1 MHAHALVFGLLH
13 SLTSSFPF
21 TPQAYFT
28 ENSQGAY
35 ERALTLAVSFEA
47 AARTSE
53 IGSLD
58 WREVVW
64 DTSLNVVIIQ
74 WWQSKT
80 AKVKPVVWL
89 PSNGV
94 PEVDVYLLMGAAAMT
109 GFFNQRV
116 PGLSAEANG
125 GEEARVFKIMSK
137 LTEAEKKVKRDGDGG
152 NEDES
157 GLSKRIASFLN
168 DVSVHST
175 NPTFRPYASRLL
187 HDVYSGTSL
196 RRGAVAQAR
205 AMGLQLDD
213 IASATGHSITL
224 PGGFNSGTVRSGP
237 PTLRELVSHRTFCA
251 FVHTFCP
258 IPHAWA
264 WRAYYL
270 LRGRRVQHPNPNRN
284 YAVTQCPEL
293 RRLTGR

>member
-1 MHAHALVFGLLH
+1 M
-13 SLTSSFPF
+13 
-21 TPQAYFT
+21 
-28 ENSQGAY
+28 
-35 ERALTLAVSFEA
+35 
-47 AARTSE
+47 
-53 IGSLD
+53 
-58 WREVVW
+58 
-64 DTSLNVVIIQ
+64 
-74 WWQSKT
+74 
-80 AKVKPVVWL
+80 
-89 PSNGV
+89 
-94 PEVDVYLLMGAAAMT
+94 
-109 GFFNQRV
+109 
-116 PGLSAEANG
+116 
-125 GEEARVFKIMSK
+125 FKIMSK

-270 LRGRRVQHPNPNRN
+270 LRGRRVQHPNPNQN
-284 YAVTQCPEL
+284 YADAVSGITTVDWPLRGSGPCSGSWTRNSAAGKRRVGRRRAASCDWALRACSLFTFTLEVGIQKVEDLRIYEL
-293 RRLTGR
+293 RLLSRAHTKVGQGGGLHRRARRVDSHGRGHTKDRG